1 MKQIR
6 KIRITKLSLQGFKGF
21 AQTASFTF
29 DDTTV
34 IDGDNGEGKSSI
46 LEAIVYSFTGCTF
59 WGDNKNERLI
69 HTGLNKMQ
77 ITISFTDESSNSHT
91 LSRRRTGTSTSIT
104 IDGITV
110 RQADLIEVFGEK
122 DCFLSIVNPLYFIER
137 MADTTGRDFLL
148 KLLPVVSH
156 EDVMLSLDEYNR
168 SLLENESLLDPAN
181 YIKNLRTK
189 IREQE
194 DNRTYTQ
201 GQIDTHS
208 KKIAVKLP
216 SLEELE
222 VKLSTCRSQLDEI
235 EAKKPKPADAS
246 VLEGKKLAFKVEL
259 DAVNQR
265 QPELKDCAPTEIRL
279 AELRG
284 QHTLLKSKKYTSG
297 VADVLNG
304 IELELQ
310 KLRQEWN
317 RLDGLTHSI
326 ASGSKCPACL
336 QNISEEHVVHVKAD
350 IHKEKGVLKSSA
362 EPFTKRREWLLSQD
376 NESRK
381 NFEDRLK
388 EDLQACEEEMTRL
401 SCELQA
407 MKSENVII
415 IKNIADK
422 KTESVRSLESKIT
435 ELDGQISAIKTD
447 AANHLLEYEKAVSSK
462 KDRILNEIEELQAL
476 KHAIREAESSS
487 REVSILSEGLKTI
500 ESDIETMNCKITATI
515 EYAAKR
521 AELTLKPLKMNRV
534 KIKLQ
539 EVVKSTGEIIN
550 TFRFTY
556 DGKDYRILSLSE
568 KIRAGLEVSNLVKQL
583 AERDYP
589 VLVDNAESI
598 SVIDN
603 LDLQGQVVFSR
614 VVPGAKLSV
623 KSLSPCQ
630 EDTILPL
637 KKAG

>member
-21 AQTASFTF
+21 AQTAFFMF
-29 DDTTV
+29 DDTV
-34 IDGDNGEGKSSI
+34 EIVGDNGQGKSSI
-46 LEAIVYSFTGCTF
+46 LEAIVYVFTGCTF

-69 HTGLNKMQ
+69 HTGSNKMQ
-77 ITISFTDESSNSHT
+77 VDVTFNDENGNSHT
-91 LSRRRTGTSTSIT
+91 LSRRRTGNNSSIA

-110 RQADLIEVFGEK
+110 RQADLTAVFGEK
-122 DCFLSIVNPLYFIER
+122 DCFFSIVNPLYFIEY

-148 KLLPVVSH
+148 KLLPVISP
-156 EDVMLSLDEYNR
+156 EDVMLSLDEYHR

-181 YIKNLRTK
+181 YIKNLRAK
-189 IREQE
+189 IRERE
-194 DNRTYTQ
+194 DNKTYTQ

-208 KKIAVKLP
+208 KKMALKLP

-222 VKLSTCRSQLDEI
+222 VKLSICRSQLDDI
-235 EAKKPKPADAS
+235 ETNKPKPADVS
-246 VLEGKKLAFKVEL
+246 VFEGKKLAFKAEL
-259 DAVNQR
+259 DTVNQL
-265 QPELKDCAPTEIRL
+265 QPELKDCGPAEIRL

-297 VADVLNG
+297 VTDMLNG

-326 ASGSKCPACL
+326 APGSMCPTCL
-336 QNISEEHVVHVKAD
+336 QNITEEHVVHVKAD
-350 IHKEKGVLKSSA
+350 IHKEKVVLKVSA
-362 EPFTKRREWLLSQD
+362 EPLTKRREWLLSQD

-388 EDLQACEEEMTRL
+388 EDLQTCEEEMDRL
-401 SCELQA
+401 SHELQA
-407 MKSENVII
+407 MKSENTII
-415 IKNIADK
+415 IKNFTDK
-422 KTESVRSLESKIT
+422 KKESVRSLESEIK
-435 ELDGQISAIKTD
+435 ELDGQISAVKTD
-447 AANHLLEYEKAVSSK
+447 TSNRLLEYEKAISSN
-462 KDRILNEIEELQAL
+462 KDSIIKEIDELQAQ
-476 KHAIREAESSS
+476 KHAIREAEASS
-487 REVSILSEGLKTI
+487 REVSKLSDGLKTI
-500 ESDIETMNCKITATI
+500 ETDIETMNRKIKAVI

-521 AELTLKPLKMNRV
+521 AELTLKPLTMNRV

-556 DGKDYRILSLSE
+556 DGRDYRILSLSE
-568 KIRAGLEVSNLVKQL
+568 KIRAGLEVSNLIKQL
-583 AERDYP
+583 TERNYP

-603 LDLQGQVVFSR
+603 LELQGQVVFSR

-630 EDTILPL
+630 EDNILPL
-637 KKAG
+637 RKAG

>member
-1 MKQIR
+1 MKQIK

-21 AQTASFTF
+21 AQAASFMF
-29 DDTTV
+29 DDTVV
-34 IDGDNGEGKSSI
+34 IDGDNGQGKSSI
-46 LEAIVYSFTGCTF
+46 LEAIVYAFTGCTF

-77 ITISFTDESSNSHT
+77 VDVSFTDENGNSHT
-91 LSRRRTGTSTSIT
+91 LSRRRTGTSSSIA

-110 RQADLIEVFGEK
+110 RQADLTEVFGEK
-122 DCFLSIVNPLYFIER
+122 DCFFSIVNPLYFIEH

-148 KLLPVVSH
+148 KYLPVVSH
-156 EDVMLSLDEYNR
+156 EDVMLSLDEYHR

-181 YIKNLRTK
+181 YIKNLRVK

-201 GQIDTHS
+201 GRIDAFS
-208 KKIAVKLP
+208 KKMAVRLP

-222 VKLSTCRSQLDEI
+222 VKLSSYRSQLDEI
-235 EAKKPKPADAS
+235 EANKPKPADVS
-246 VLEGKKLAFKVEL
+246 VLEGKKLAFKAEL

-265 QPELKDCAPTEIRL
+265 QPELKDCAPIEIRL

-284 QHTLLKSKKYTSG
+284 QHALLKSKKYTSG
-297 VADVLNG
+297 VADMLNG

-317 RLDGLTHSI
+317 RLDGLSHSI

-350 IHKEKGVLKSSA
+350 IHKEKGALKVSA
-362 EPFTKRREWLLSQD
+362 EPLAKRREWLLSQD

-388 EDLQACEEEMTRL
+388 EDLQACEEEMARL
-401 SCELQA
+401 SRELQA
-407 MKSENVII
+407 MKSENATI
-415 IKNIADK
+415 IKNFTDK
-422 KTESVRSLESKIT
+422 KTESISSLEAKIAK
-435 ELDGQISAIKTD
+435 LDGQISAVKND
-447 AANHLLEYEKAVSSK
+447 AANRLLEYEKAVSSR
-462 KDRILNEIEELQAL
+462 KDSILKEIDELQAL

-487 REVSILSEGLKTI
+487 REVSRLSEGLKTI
-500 ESDIETMNCKITATI
+500 ESDIETLNRKITAAI

-568 KIRAGLEVSNLVKQL
+568 KIRAGLEVSNLIKQL
-583 AERDYP
+583 TGRNYP

-603 LDLQGQVVFSR
+603 LELQGQVVFSR
-614 VVPGAKLSV
+614 VVAGAKLSV

-630 EDTILPL
+630 EDMILPL
-637 KKAG
+637 RKAG